1 MGGET
6 AFADDEEHFILDVV
20 RQGYATQLQ
29 AAHPSGYVR
38 VLHGVEHVAELVFL
52 LGSIG
57 IGSGADVFVQFFV
70 IVIFYLLADGC
81 QQAVTFA
88 DSCCPQHSAST
99 SCTSGMASSSPRSIF
114 FCSFRLRIIP
124 AVAATRARTIR
135 LIINIHM
142 GFLFLK
148 TCSIN
153 RTDKDTH
160 CFVHDKIMSQI
171 AGRQITSTRRRHYLP
186 GTQYKTTLD
195 AS

>member
-1 MGGET
+1 MWSVRNGGVRRR
-6 AFADDEEHFILDVV
+6 FADDEEHFILDVV

-88 DSCCPQHSAST
+88 DFMLSAALGIHFLHFGHGVQFAAVYLLLQFPVAYN
-99 SCTSGMASSSPRSIF
+99 SGCGCHEA
-114 FCSFRLRIIP
+114 
-124 AVAATRARTIR
+124 RAIR

-148 TCSIN
+148 N
-153 RTDKDTH
+153 MFH
-160 CFVHDKIMSQI
+160 
-171 AGRQITSTRRRHYLP
+171 
-186 GTQYKTTLD
+186 
-195 AS
+195 

>member
-6 AFADDEEHFILDVV
+6 AFADDEEHYILDVV

-57 IGSGADVFVQFFV
+57 IGSGADVFVQ
-70 IVIFYLLADGC
+70 
-81 QQAVTFA
+81 
-88 DSCCPQHSAST
+88 
-99 SCTSGMASSSPRSIF
+99 ASSSPRSIF

-148 TCSIN
+148 N
-153 RTDKDTH
+153 MFH
-160 CFVHDKIMSQI
+160 
-171 AGRQITSTRRRHYLP
+171 
-186 GTQYKTTLD
+186 
-195 AS
+195 

>member
-81 QQAVTFA
+81 QQAVTFS
-88 DSCCPQHSAST
+88 DFMLSAALGIHFLHFGHGVQFAAVYLLLQFPVAYN
-99 SCTSGMASSSPRSIF
+99 SGCGCHEGKGNQANNQYPHGLPFLEKHVPLIE
-114 FCSFRLRIIP
+114 
-124 AVAATRARTIR
+124 RTK
-135 LIINIHM
+135 IHIV
-142 GFLFLK
+142 L
-148 TCSIN
+148 
-153 RTDKDTH
+153 
-160 CFVHDKIMSQI
+160 
-171 AGRQITSTRRRHYLP
+171 Y
-186 GTQYKTTLD
+186 TTK
-195 AS
+195 

>member
-88 DSCCPQHSAST
+88 DFMLSAVDN
-99 SCTSGMASSSPRSIF
+99 P
-114 FCSFRLRIIP
+114 
-124 AVAATRARTIR
+124 VY
-135 LIINIHM
+135 
-142 GFLFLK
+142 FLF
-148 TCSIN
+148 
-153 RTDKDTH
+153 R
-160 CFVHDKIMSQI
+160 VI
-171 AGRQITSTRRRHYLP
+171 ALYF
-186 GTQYKTTLD
+186 
-195 AS
+195 

>member
-29 AAHPSGYVR
+29 AAYPSGYVR

-57 IGSGADVFVQFFV
+57 IGSGADVFVQYS
-70 IVIFYLLADGC
+70 ICLLTAASKLSRS
-81 QQAVTFA
+81 QI
-88 DSCCPQHSAST
+88 SCCPQHSEST

-148 TCSIN
+148 N
-153 RTDKDTH
+153 MFH
-160 CFVHDKIMSQI
+160 
-171 AGRQITSTRRRHYLP
+171 
-186 GTQYKTTLD
+186 
-195 AS
+195 